1 MSNNIELKI
10 DKGVGMVYCSISL
23 NLKWRNIKMLEEL
36 RQCEV
41 CPFRCKVNRL
51 EGKIGRCG
59 CKDKIKIALASLH
72 YYEEPCISGNN
83 GSGTVFFSN
92 CNLNCLF
99 CQNYKISQEGK
110 GREVSIEELAD
121 IFLNQQKNGANNIN
135 LVTPTMYAYQI
146 IEALKIAKPKGLT
159 IPVIYNT
166 NGYEN
171 VETIKA
177 LKGYI
182 DVYLPDLKY
191 YSNEIAVKYSKA
203 PNYFEIATK
212 AILEMINQV
221 GTPEFDENGLIKR
234 GVIIRHLVLPGHIQ
248 NSKHILKWLKEN
260 VNSRAYVSVMAQ
272 YFPTYKAKED
282 KYLNRKLTN
291 KEYSEIEK
299 YLYLLDI
306 ENGYM
311 QDLGKHEEE
320 YVPDF

>member
-1 MSNNIELKI
+1 
-10 DKGVGMVYCSISL
+10 
-23 NLKWRNIKMLEEL
+23 MLEQL
-36 RQCEV
+36 AKCEI

-51 EGKIGRCG
+51 SGQVGRCG
-59 CKDKIKIALASLH
+59 CGDKIKVAKYQLH
-72 YYEEPCISGNN
+72 YFEEPCISGKS

-92 CNLNCLF
+92 CNFKCIF

-110 GREVSIEELAD
+110 GNEVTIEELAN
-121 IFLNQQKNGANNIN
+121 IFLKLQQEGANNIN

-146 IEALKIAKPKGLT
+146 IEAIKLARMNGLNLP
-159 IPVIYNT
+159 IIYNS

-171 VETIKA
+171 VET
-177 LKGYI
+177 LRDLRGYV

-191 YSNEIAVKYSKA
+191 YADELAIKYSKA
-203 PNYFEIATK
+203 PNYFKIATK

-221 GTPEFDENGLIKR
+221 GLPEFDENGMIKK

-260 VNSRAYVSVMAQ
+260 VEGNAYVSVMAQ

-282 KYLNRKLTN
+282 EYLNRKLTR
-291 KEYSEIEK
+291 KEYSEIEQ

-306 ENGYM
+306 QNGYM
-311 QDLGKHEEE
+311 QELGKHEEE